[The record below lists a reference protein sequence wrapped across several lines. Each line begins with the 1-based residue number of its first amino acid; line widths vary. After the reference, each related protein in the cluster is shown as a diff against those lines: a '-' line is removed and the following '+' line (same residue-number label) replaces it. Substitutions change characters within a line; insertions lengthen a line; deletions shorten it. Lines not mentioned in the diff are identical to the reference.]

1 MVNAP
6 GNMHQGRESRSTTN
20 QLAYRV
26 MSGKKKRKKPAVSM
40 VNIDVGGVVIIAS
53 AGEHVRAYPEVPVS
67 SSRLGLSQS
76 FRVVV

>member
-1 MVNAP
+1 
-6 GNMHQGRESRSTTN
+6 
-20 QLAYRV
+20 
-26 MSGKKKRKKPAVSM
+26 M